1 MSLAFAAV
9 QAEDF
14 EALLALRVAAMR
26 PSLEAL
32 GRFDPA
38 RARERFAG
46 QFHPAA
52 MRWIEADG
60 ERVGLLTVHREHD
73 PWHVQHLYVAPGHQ
87 GRGVGRW
94 ALDGVRREAS
104 AAGVA
109 VELEALN
116 GSDAHR
122 FYQRHG
128 FQVLAVHELDTRY
141 RWEPAR

>member
-14 EALLALRVAAMR
+14 EALLALRMAAMR
-26 PSLEAL
+26 PSLEAM

-46 QFHPAA
+46 QFHPDA
-52 MRWIEADG
+52 MRWIEAKG
-60 ERVGLLTVHREHD
+60 ARVGLLTVHRECD
-73 PWHVQHLYVAPGHQ
+73 PWYVQHLYIAPGHQ
-87 GRGVGRW
+87 DQGLGRR
-94 ALDGVRREAS
+94 ALVSVQREAA

-116 GSDAHR
+116 GSAANR
-122 FYQRHG
+122 FYQRRG
-128 FQVLAVHELDTRY
+128 FQVLAVEELDTRY
-141 RWEPAR
+141 RWEPPR

>member
-1 MSLAFAAV
+1 MSVAFAAV

-32 GRFDPA
+32 GRFDLA

-46 QFHPAA
+46 QCHPAA
-52 MRWIEADG
+52 MRWIEREG
-60 ERVGLLTVHREHD
+60 ERVGLLTVHRDRE
-73 PWHVQHLYVAPGHQ
+73 PWHVQHLYIAPGHQ
-87 GRGVGRW
+87 GRGLGRW
-94 ALDGVRREAS
+94 ALDGVQREAA

-116 GSDAHR
+116 GSDANR
-122 FYQRHG
+122 FYQRQG
-128 FQVLAVHELDTRY
+128 FQVLAVQELDTRY
-141 RWEPAR
+141 RWEPVR

>member
-32 GRFDPA
+32 GRFDLT

-52 MRWIEADG
+52 MRWIEVAG
-60 ERVGLLTVHREHD
+60 ERVGLLTVHRERD
-73 PWHVQHLYVAPGHQ
+73 PWHVQHLYIAPGHQ
-87 GRGVGRW
+87 GQGLGRW
-94 ALDGVRREAS
+94 ALDSVQSEAA

-109 VELEALN
+109 VELEALQ
-116 GSDAHR
+116 GSDANR

-128 FQVLAVHELDTRY
+128 FKVLAVQDIDTRY